1 MSAATPFATLVS
13 LARRS
18 QRTAR
23 ALPAREDAQ
32 THWTGLGFQLLGQRL
47 VVPLDDISEMMRVP
61 QVTRLPGVRPFVA
74 GVANVRGR
82 LMAIVD
88 LAGFLGGASSVA
100 RSLRRVLVVEDDEHY
115 FGFMVD
121 ESLGMQHFP
130 ADSFSEGAGSV
141 DARFEAYVD
150 GSYQVAGTV
159 WPVLSLARLRVDPG
173 LEKLG

>member
-1 MSAATPFATLVS
+1 MNGASPFATLVS

-23 ALPAREDAQ
+23 ALPAKEDAQ
-32 THWTGLGFQLLGQRL
+32 THWTGIGFLLMGQRL
-47 VVPLDDISEMMRVP
+47 VVPLDDITEIMRVP
-61 QVTRLPGVRPFVA
+61 QVTRLPGVRNFVS

-88 LAGFLGGASSVA
+88 LAGFLGSASSVA
-100 RSLRRVLVVEDDEHY
+100 RSQRRVLVVEDDEHY
-115 FGFMVD
+115 LGFMVD

-130 ADSFSEGAGSV
+130 ADSFAEDVESV
-141 DARFEAYVD
+141 DGKLEPYLD
-150 GSYQVAGTV
+150 GSYQLAGTV
-159 WPVLSLARLRVDPG
+159 WPVLNIARLMEDPG

>member
-1 MSAATPFATLVS
+1 MSSATPFATLVS

-23 ALPAREDAQ
+23 ALPAGEDAQ
-32 THWTGLGFQLLGQRL
+32 PHWTGLGFQLLEQRL
-47 VVPLDDISEMMRVP
+47 VVPLEDVSEIMRVP
-61 QVTRLPGVRPFVA
+61 QVTRLPGVRSFIA

-100 RSLRRVLVVEDDEHY
+100 RSQRRVLVVEDDEHY

-121 ESLGMQHFP
+121 ESLGMQYFP
-130 ADSFSEGAGSV
+130 ADSFSQGAGTV
-141 DARFEAYVD
+141 DARFEAYID

-159 WPVLSLARLRVDPG
+159 WPVLSLARLRVDRG